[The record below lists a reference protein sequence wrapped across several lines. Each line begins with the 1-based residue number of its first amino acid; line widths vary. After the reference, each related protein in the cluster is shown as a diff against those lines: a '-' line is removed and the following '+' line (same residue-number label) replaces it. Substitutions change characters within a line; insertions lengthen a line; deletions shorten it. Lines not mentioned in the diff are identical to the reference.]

1 MANAIKNIPFR
12 ALKPSDISD
21 VQWREIID
29 AWQNGLSDREAAFRA
44 SKISGKLVTEARIKQ
59 LIAESEDVTFI
70 RDCSHSEIL
79 SKAKLNIKKSVEA
92 GNVSTSKW
100 LLERKA
106 PEEYSSKAAVAFEG
120 AVASLS
126 MAEKQEEMAAFME
139 QFGEKKEN
147 PPLEVGKMPKGATD
161 IKGNPMEGGFDE

>member
-1 MANAIKNIPFR
+1 MANAIKEIPYR
-12 ALKPSDISD
+12 AMKPKDIND
-21 VQWREIID
+21 IQWREIID

-44 SKISGKLVTEARIKQ
+44 SKISGKLVTEARVKEM
-59 LIAESEDVTFI
+59 LAESEEIAFI
-70 RDCSHSEIL
+70 RDCCHSEIL
-79 SKAKLNIKKSVEA
+79 TKAKLNIKKSVES

-126 MAEKQEEMAAFME
+126 MAEKQEEMKAFME
-139 QFGEKKEN
+139 QFGKEDHSE
-147 PPLEVGKMPKGATD
+147 LVIGQMPEGATKID
-161 IKGNPMEGGFDE
+161 GKDYGEVSDE